1 MQRSTTFITIFR
13 LKKVL
18 FSLRYTKIQRDQQW
32 LTLLAIKQL
41 KNTGIFCLVIGT
53 DRIF

>member
-1 MQRSTTFITIFR
+1 MQKSTTFITIFR

-18 FSLRYTKIQRDQQW
+18 LSLRYTKIQRDQQW
-32 LTLLAIKQL
+32 PSLLAMKQL
-41 KNTGIFCLVIGT
+41 KNTGVFCLVVGT